1 PKRIYRLFHSEVKD
15 DGEGLPLDKS
25 FLLRQGRDMTLVSWG
40 ASINETMQAASLL
53 ARDGIECEVI
63 DVASISPIDHDTII
77 QSVQKTGRCIVIHE
91 APRSCGL
98 GAEIAATL
106 SERAFPYLREP
117 VARITGYD
125 TVMPYFRNE
134 SNYLPGVEQITELAA
149 VMCRAATPVDADGNK
164 EA

>member
-1 PKRIYRLFHSEVKD
+1 
-15 DGEGLPLDKS
+15 
-25 FLLRQGRDMTLVSWG
+25 
-40 ASINETMQAASLL
+40 
-53 ARDGIECEVI
+53 
-63 DVASISPIDHDTII
+63 SISPIDHDTII

-98 GAEIAATL
+98 GAEIAATV

-134 SNYLPGVEQITELAA
+134 SSYLPGVEQITELAA
-149 VMCRAATPVDADGNK
+149 VMCRAVTPVDADGNK